1 MRTLPAQTG
10 GGADS
15 AVNQEPLYL
24 LKLSWDDDDSDY
36 TYLTS
41 HDEEALGAD
50 ETAQVTA
57 STATSVVTDRL
68 VCATVDFVALGV
80 QVGDFVLNSANLN
93 WSAVLS
99 VVDANNLILSWDQF
113 TSLDAFVIYQTFDS
127 IGDVVIDITGQTQKI
142 NPDIATSTIGA
153 VNVKVLDLNSAITN
167 RINSRLD
174 NNLQGLRGKKA
185 RLYVG
190 NSHTPLSGYDL
201 RLTYIIDGI
210 SFDEG
215 IYTFNL
221 IDIQRETRRK
231 ILTPDEV
238 FLEKYINETTKIIP
252 LATSTTNIFP
262 LVHRGT
268 ETSNYPNQNVTFIKI
283 DDEVISINSRAQ
295 FDTTFGWHVTVLQR
309 GALGTRPAKHGSAEG
324 TNTRKVGVVE
334 HIYLEGPAP
343 KVIYGLLTGLIYHGK
358 GTLQNPFDFTQWA
371 QVSGVTTA
379 ESSANSPVGWG
390 KAYII
395 DDNVGSFAFIRGS
408 GGSGY
413 IHGETWTA
421 SLFILKE
428 AIAGTTLLR
437 ISFFGGAAT
446 SYVNL
451 TLNTNTGVISSGAVA
466 GTVVKAQV
474 IDFDDDWWHVTISG
488 NSTTTGTTQIGVDF
502 YPAAASAASLDAATI
517 FGAALIKGDNLGMTA
532 LPLHWHLGIDKNFV
546 KLSDFQSL
554 GADFWDLDNNSG
566 RWARIENPGSQDGKR
581 FIEKELL
588 VWLGAFMPVYSTGE
602 LGIKR
607 LTRILSNSPSQVLLN
622 DENVVS
628 YGALKHAFRKVIN
641 DIRVHWNWVDQ
652 REEFTKESI
661 FVDATSINENG
672 VADEKVFKFKTVHT
686 GVHTDENILAYFDT
700 LRDRYSGPPLELTLR
715 LIPSMHIL
723 EVGDT
728 VHVEL
733 TQIRDMNT
741 GGTLTRTFE
750 VQQVTTNWRTGM
762 ISLALFASSAAA
774 GEIDRTE
781 LNSVM
786 QNSWFSS
793 EGQWLDSSG
802 SPAGPLT
809 IVGGHVT
816 ANGTITGATDM
827 TADGA
832 IYYYLGDLTIDAGVT
847 VTITDNVQLRIR
859 GNLTVNG
866 AINGV
871 GHGPN
876 GGTGISVFT
885 TGSGSDTFYNVRLT
899 TVSASYYDPL
909 KPYREV
915 LSASDHGWFGIV
927 KSGISFLLVGFNVG
941 QPPTNYAKTIINVA
955 RNVHISPIPVYT
967 PTEGNVSD
975 VGWFDIKNPKGWG
988 LPGLPGDLTG
998 RGAPGGLPLATINDQ
1013 TYPTASTSVI
1023 RANGGAGGDGGAGLC
1038 VIARGMSFGA
1048 SGSIDLSGGTA
1059 GAPGSYTVNGKQ
1071 MYAGHGGGGAPGAFL
1086 LLMDGNYTNP
1096 DISSTVFTA
1105 NYGAVGS
1112 AGGAREFSKEEWYA
1126 LSVANKKV
1134 SSTAVTPAVFNK
1146 GEGAA
1151 AQDTPS
1157 WASAYRL
1164 QYLPEADN
1172 PFDNG
1177 NAPDDFGGTL
1187 GVRSLSAL
1195 TDRGEFNDL
1204 LLWQYG
1210 SVIADDRQGAAVDV
1224 TPDGSRF
1231 VHTRRGE
1238 ISGGPQDAVMITRS
1252 VKNPIEEQLI
1262 TRPASSVSF
1271 GYKVIISDDGS
1282 RIAVSDP
1289 TFGAAGRVYI
1299 YSRTGHTWSL
1309 EQTLTAGGGGGSSNF
1324 GNMISWNVTAD
1335 KLLIYNNVAGR
1346 KVEYWIRTGTAWTFV
1361 EYLAETLT
1369 AGTINYP
1376 GGIEISGDGLSCV
1389 TAAGTDNNKGTVYY
1403 YELTTGTPK
1412 WVLRDTLNV
1421 PDYDADPFNHI
1432 GWNIGGAGFFH
1443 SAARINHNGSAIAVM
1458 GIRDAADGGGT
1469 FLHAIEVQGTALK
1482 YVGRTEL
1489 TFDNPDGVMG
1499 NPRISTLSNNGLLVC
1514 VYDILGTGSG
1524 GTGAAA
1530 LYRRNNTSEPFLFS
1544 HMFDSNDDAGGF
1556 GQDEAVTMGKSGQF
1570 VIIGQTLSDFGANN
1584 SGHIEIWEYYP
1595 EAD

>member
-10 GGADS
+10 GGSDS

-24 LKLSWDDDDSDY
+24 LKLSWDDDDSDH

-50 ETAQVTA
+50 ESAQVTA
-57 STATSVVTDRL
+57 STATSAVTDRL
-68 VCATVDFVALGV
+68 VCTTVDFVATGV
-80 QVGDFVLNSANLN
+80 QVGYFILNSTNLN
-93 WSAVLS
+93 WSTVLS

-113 TSLDAFVIYQTFDS
+113 TSLDAFVIYEPFDS

-153 VNVKVLDLNSAITN
+153 VTVRVLDLDNAITT

-215 IYTFNL
+215 IYSFNI
-221 IDIQRETRRK
+221 IDMQRETRRK

-238 FLEKYINETTKIIP
+238 FLEKYINETTKIIQ
-252 LATSTTNIFP
+252 LATSNTAIFP
-262 LVHRGT
+262 LVYRGT
-268 ETSNYPNQNVTFIKI
+268 ETSNYPDQNVTFIKI
-283 DDEVISINSRAQ
+283 DDEVISINSRVQ

-309 GALGTRPAKHGSAEG
+309 GALGTRPTKHGSADG
-324 TNTRKVGVVE
+324 ANTRKVGVIE

-343 KVIYGLLTGLIYHGK
+343 KVIYGLLTGLMYHGK
-358 GTLQNPFDFTQWA
+358 GMLINPFDFTQWA
-371 QVSGVTTA
+371 QLSGATTN
-379 ESSANSPVGWG
+379 ESSVNTPVGWG
-390 KAYII
+390 KAYTIA
-395 DDNVGSFAFIRGS
+395 DNVGTFAFIRGS

-421 SLFILKE
+421 TLFVLKE
-428 AIAGTTLLR
+428 AIAGTALLR
-437 ISFFGGAAT
+437 ISFFGGAAI
-446 SYVNL
+446 SYL
-451 TLNTNTGVISSGAVA
+451 HMILNTSTGAISSGAVA
-466 GTVVKAQV
+466 GAVAKAQV
-474 IDFDDDWWHVTISG
+474 VDFDDDWWHITISG
-488 NSTTTGTTQIGVDF
+488 YSTTTGTTSVAPDF
-502 YPAAASAASLDAATI
+502 YPAAASAASVDAATI

-532 LPLHWHLGIDKNFV
+532 LPLHWHLGINKNFV
-546 KLSDFQSL
+546 KLADYQSL
-554 GADFWDLDNNSG
+554 GADFWDLNNNTG
-566 RWARIENPGSQDGKR
+566 RWVRIENPGAQDGKR

-602 LGIKR
+602 LGIKK
-607 LTRILSNSPSQVLLN
+607 LTRILSNSPYQILLN
-622 DENVVS
+622 DENIVS

-661 FVDATSINENG
+661 FVDAISINENG
-672 VADEKVFKFKTVHT
+672 IADEKVFKFKTVHT

-700 LRDRYSGPPLELTLR
+700 LRDRYSGPPLELTLK
-715 LIPSMHIL
+715 LIPSMHII

-733 TQIRDMNT
+733 TQIRDLNT
-741 GGTLTRTFE
+741 GGTLSRTFE
-750 VQQVTTNWRTGM
+750 VQQVTTNWRTGV
-762 ISLALFASSAAA
+762 ISLVLFASSSAA

-781 LNSVM
+781 LNAVM
-786 QNSWFSS
+786 QDSWYSS

-827 TADGA
+827 TAAGA
-832 IYYYLGDLTIDAGVT
+832 IYYYLGDLIIDPGVT

-866 AINGV
+866 VINGV
-871 GHGPN
+871 AQGPA
-876 GGTGISVFT
+876 GGAGISVFT
-885 TGSGSDTFYNVRLT
+885 TGSGSDTFNNGVLST
-899 TVSASYYDPL
+899 LIASYYDPL
-909 KPYREV
+909 KPYREEF
-915 LSASDHGWFGIV
+915 SASDHGWFGIV
-927 KSGISFLLVGFNVG
+927 KSGISFLLQGLRIG
-941 QPPTNYAKTIINVA
+941 QPPTNFFITTIGVT
-955 RNVHISPIPVYT
+955 RNIHVSPLSVYT

-975 VGWFDIKNPKGWG
+975 VGWFDINNPKGWG
-988 LPGLPGDLTG
+988 LPGLPHDLTG
-998 RGAPGGLPLATINDQ
+998 RGAPGGLPLATIDRQ
-1013 TYPTASTSVI
+1013 VYPIASTSVI
-1023 RANGGAGGDGGAGLC
+1023 RASGGTGGDGGAGLC
-1038 VIARGMSFGA
+1038 VIARGMSFGG
-1048 SGSIDLSGGTA
+1048 SGTIDLSGGAA
-1059 GAPGSYTVNGKQ
+1059 GAPGSYTLNGKQ
-1071 MYAGHGGGGAPGAFL
+1071 LYAGHGGGGAPGVLL

-1096 DISSTVFTA
+1096 DIDSTIFTA

-1112 AGGAREFSKEEWYA
+1112 AGGATEFSKSEWLA
-1126 LSVANKKV
+1126 QSFLDSRLLL
-1134 SSTAVTPAVFNK
+1134 TTLTPAVFNK

-1151 AQDTPS
+1151 QQSTPS
-1157 WASAYRL
+1157 WDSAYRL

-1210 SVIADDRQGAAVDV
+1210 TPVANDRQGAAVDV

-1231 VHTRRGE
+1231 VQTRRGE

-1262 TRPASSVSF
+1262 TRPASSVAF

-1299 YSRTGHTWSL
+1299 YSRNGHTWSL
-1309 EQTLTAGGGGGSSNF
+1309 EQTLAAGGGGGSSNF
-1324 GNMISWNVTAD
+1324 GNMISWNSTAD

-1346 KVEYWIRTGTAWTFV
+1346 KVEYWTRTGAAWAFV

-1369 AGTINYP
+1369 SGTISYP
-1376 GGIEISGDGLSCV
+1376 GGMQVSGDGSNCV

-1412 WVLRDTLNV
+1412 WVLRDTLNA
-1421 PDYDADPFNHI
+1421 PDYDANPFNLV
-1432 GWNIGGAGFFH
+1432 GWNMGGAGFFH

-1469 FLHAIEVQGTALK
+1469 FLHAIEVQGSALK
-1482 YVGRTEL
+1482 YVGRSEL
-1489 TFDNPDGVMG
+1489 TFDSPDGTMS
-1499 NPRISTLSNNGLLVC
+1499 NPRLSTLSNNGLLVC
-1514 VYDILGTGSG
+1514 VYDIVGTGSG

-1556 GQDEAVTMGKSGQF
+1556 GQDESVTMSKSGQF
-1570 VIIGQTLSDFGANN
+1570 VIIGQTLSNFGATA